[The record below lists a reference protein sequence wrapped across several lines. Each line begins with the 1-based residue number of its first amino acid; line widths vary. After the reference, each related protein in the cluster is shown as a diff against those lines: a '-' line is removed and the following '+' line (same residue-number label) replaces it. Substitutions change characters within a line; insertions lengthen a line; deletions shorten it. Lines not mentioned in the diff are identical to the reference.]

1 MARMFPAHFDT
12 STNSPAERRLYE
24 ALARQL
30 DDEWVVL
37 HHVMWIGDDEFGRPR
52 DGEADFVVAHPYKG
66 VLVLEV
72 KGGRIRFDE
81 TTSHFISKNRDGT
94 EYDIRDPFEQA
105 MKSKKTLLEK
115 MRSVSGWPGRRVL
128 FGHAV
133 ALPDAVTQATWLRPN
148 APRELI
154 IDALDLASLEEQLSV
169 ALTF

>member
-1 MARMFPAHFDT
+1 MFPAHFDT
-12 STNSPAERRLYE
+12 STTSPAERRLYE

-81 TTSHFISKNRDGT
+81 TTSHFISKNRDGCT
-94 EYDIRDPFEQA
+94 GYLAHPFG
-105 MKSKKTLLEK
+105 KSRCKKE
-115 MRSVSGWPGRRVL
+115 RVCL
-128 FGHAV
+128 H
-133 ALPDAVTQATWLRPN
+133 WLQMDVHRG
-148 APRELI
+148 
-154 IDALDLASLEEQLSV
+154 
-169 ALTF
+169 